1 MIYRKLEHFNSWPM
15 TDPQKWIRTTKRI
28 IRKAASQKTS
38 NNIPSYTKLAGT
50 SNITISDP
58 IHYIVKLPSPKK

>member
-28 IRKAASQKTS
+28 IRKAASQKLQIIYHPTL
-38 NNIPSYTKLAGT
+38 N
-50 SNITISDP
+50 
-58 IHYIVKLPSPKK
+58 